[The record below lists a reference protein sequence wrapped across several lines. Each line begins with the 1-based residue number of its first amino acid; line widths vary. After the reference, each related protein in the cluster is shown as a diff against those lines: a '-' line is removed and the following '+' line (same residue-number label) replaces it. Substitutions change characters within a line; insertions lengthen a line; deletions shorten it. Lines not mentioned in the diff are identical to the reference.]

1 MNTRGNKRGKE
12 SKRMLE
18 ETFIDLIATNDFHK
32 ISIQTICN
40 RANLNRTTFYAHYVD
55 IYDLLEKTECRL
67 FEELKTLLLKP
78 CESAQDVSAQD
89 VRKFIC
95 EIFHFVKQHQNF
107 YKACFSGHIP
117 ISVLNILSG
126 NPFEKS
132 MVEYTKRLNFYSS
145 HGVNYHMSFF
155 IAGIGE
161 VIKVWLYKG
170 CMESPEEMSDI
181 IYEEYHIERF

>member
-18 ETFIDLIATNDFHK
+18 EAFFDLIATNDLHK
-32 ISIQTICN
+32 ISIQAICN

-55 IYDLLEKTECRL
+55 IYDLLEKAERRL
-67 FEELKTLLLKP
+67 SEELRTMLLELYKS
-78 CESAQDVSAQD
+78 EQN

-95 EIFHFVKQHQNF
+95 KIFHFVRQHQNF
-107 YKACFSGHIP
+107 YIACFSGHIP
-117 ISVLNILSG
+117 ISILNILSED
-126 NPFEKS
+126 PFKASIDEC
-132 MVEYTKRLNFYSS
+132 TRRLNFYSS

-155 IAGIGE
+155 LAGIGE

-181 IYEEYHIERF
+181 IYEEYNIERF